1 MSLAALVGCTP
12 EINSRLPKP
21 PASNSIASET
31 RDEPPVSTTMP
42 SAWWSGLIS
51 APCICE
57 RKPTKPTAAPTNTIA
72 SAATI
77 VARSRLRGATI
88 GAFRD
93 LSSEYGLM
101 CCWRPSPHSVW
112 RGTNRHPAPSFCL
125 SMISAQT
132 LRVCREGKPVP
143 TFPDHALK
151 RFQTKWSLAGAVFMQ
166 TASVDLVQR
175 GEQRTPR
182 CPGGDRRDQRSLR
195 RQRQIT
201 GRAQRKRPQQSCE
214 LIPDRGA

>member
-21 PASNSIASET
+21 PASSSIASET

-42 SAWWSGLIS
+42 SALWSGLIS

-77 VARSRLRGATI
+77 VARSQLRGATI

-101 CCWRPSPHSVW
+101 CCWRPSPHSAW
-112 RGTNRHPAPSFCL
+112 SGMTF
-125 SMISAQT
+125 
-132 LRVCREGKPVP
+132 LRIVIPLHLFFEHNLFGKPVP